1 MEAKK
6 IRGRRLPECH
16 PSTTGRHVTRRPE
29 ASDRESSVHQTSPT
43 DSSYLPILQMQT
55 TRVLFLA
62 LFSSLVSRVMDEF
75 LVLSYTVLSGSPPW
89 LSPGL
94 WHPSPRGVTCTL
106 EEDEKSRK
114 DFCFSFEI

>member
-1 MEAKK
+1 M
-6 IRGRRLPECH
+6 G
-16 PSTTGRHVTRRPE
+16 
-29 ASDRESSVHQTSPT
+29 
-43 DSSYLPILQMQT
+43 
-55 TRVLFLA
+55 
-62 LFSSLVSRVMDEF
+62 EF

-94 WHPSPRGVTCTL
+94 WPTSPRGVTCTL